1 MENTKI
7 WDYYQRGVDHHNM
20 QNIYA
25 QAKQNYNF
33 YFGDQWNGC
42 KSGNEELPVLNFIK
56 PVCKYKISMIAQNLM
71 SIVYNN
77 ISENENDGRICSA
90 LTQFAQEQWEKTKM
104 DSLSWEIIKNA
115 CVNGDHYLYCY
126 EDSPY
131 KNSVAKK
138 GCPKIKM
145 KSVASTNIYFSDEQ
159 NPVIDEQEYIIIAER
174 LPVSLVRQM
183 AKNNKIPTY
192 DIAKITSDDNDETSR
207 FGCEDE
213 VETDLGKC
221 TSILFMQKTKDGIE
235 FCRSVKSLI
244 YEPFKLIKGLNI
256 YPVAGMR
263 WETMPNSA
271 RGMGCVKNMIANQ
284 LEVNKTAA
292 RRAVIVKKFTFPLMV
307 YDNEKVANP
316 EDLSVA
322 GAVIGVENLENT
334 AINSIVDYI
343 SPAPLSQD
351 AQILQNELMVMTREL
366 EGASDA
372 AIGQID
378 PTKASGEAIKAVRDQ
393 AAIPLNEQINNYR
406 QLVEDIAFIWFKMWV
421 AYSPYGLDISY
432 NKNGKIKT
440 EKIKT
445 EELLRLEPEIKIDVS
460 PVDPFSRLSRE
471 ISLERLMQQNLIT
484 FEEYVNSLSGNS
496 TVPKNKLQEIL
507 NNRKIKAEKTL
518 PPIESINI
526 DEVLAQLN

>member
-20 QNIYA
+20 QNMYA
-25 QAKQNYNF
+25 QSKQNYNF

-77 ISENENDGRICSA
+77 MAEKENDSRICSV
-90 LTQFAQEQWEKTKM
+90 LTQFAEAQWEKSKM

-115 CVNGDHYLYCY
+115 CINGDHYIYCY
-126 EDSPY
+126 EDSDY
-131 KNSVAKK
+131 KNCVASKN
-138 GCPKIKM
+138 CPKIKM
-145 KSVASTNIYFSDEQ
+145 KSVASTNIYFANEQ
-159 NPVIDEQEYIIIAER
+159 NPNINEQEYIIIAER
-174 LPVSLVRQM
+174 LPVSLVREM
-183 AKNNKIPTY
+183 AKNNKIPPS
-192 DIAKITSDDNDETSR
+192 DIAKITSD
-207 FGCEDE
+207 EDE
-213 VETDLGKC
+213 ETLHTGRENEVESDLGKC
-221 TSILFMQKTKDGIE
+221 TSILFMRKTKGGIE

-244 YEPFKLIKGLNI
+244 YEPFKLVKGLNI

-263 WETMPNSA
+263 WEIMPNSA

-307 YDNEKVANP
+307 YDNEKVSNP

-372 AIGQID
+372 AMGQID

-393 AAIPLNEQINNYR
+393 AAIPLNEQINNYK
-406 QLVEDIAFIWFKMWV
+406 QFVEDIAFIWFRMWV
-421 AYSPYGLDISY
+421 AYSPYGLSISY
-432 NKNGKIKT
+432 GKNGKVKT
-440 EKIKT
+440 EKIKS
-445 EELLRLEPEIKIDVS
+445 EELLKIEPEIKIDVS

-471 ISLERLMQQNLIT
+471 IALERLLERNLIT

-496 TVPKNKLQEIL
+496 SVPKNKLLDIL
-507 NNRKIKAEKTL
+507 NNRQGDRVKVL
-518 PPIESINI
+518 PPIESVNI
-526 DEVLAQLN
+526 DEILAE